1 MTATA
6 NRRTLGRTGL
16 KTSIAG
22 LGCGGHSRL
31 GLRKGLGHDHAV
43 SVVRRALELGV
54 NHIDTAESY
63 GTESAVGEAIR
74 SVSRDEVILSTKK
87 SLWAFDGDPPVTADV
102 FVQGVEASLSR
113 LGVDRIDILHIHALA
128 TSQIDFAMAEIVPAM
143 LRLREQGK
151 IRFLAASEYF
161 DKDRGHDAFARLLED
176 DDQPF
181 DVMMIGF
188 NLLNP
193 SARHRLLTRT
203 QELGVGTQCMFAVRA
218 ALSQPAKLVEQIG
231 DAMSRGVIDRALI
244 DDPLDP
250 LAFVTD
256 PASAEPGRPAPVTLM
271 EAGYR
276 FCAHEPGIDVV
287 LSGTSSG
294 VHIEENVASISMP
307 ALPEATLDRLEA
319 IFGSIDCLS
328 GN

>member
-1 MTATA
+1 MTDAA
-6 NRRTLGRTGL
+6 HKHTLGRTGL
-16 KTSIAG
+16 ATSVAG

-31 GLRKGLGHDHAV
+31 GLRKGMGHEHAV
-43 SVVRRALELGV
+43 GVVRRAIELGV

-63 GTESAVGEAIR
+63 GTEEAVGEAIR
-74 SVSRDEVILSTKK
+74 SFDRDELVLSTKK
-87 SLWAFDGDPPVTADV
+87 SLWAFGDEPPVTARI
-102 FVQGVEASLSR
+102 FVEGVEASLKR
-113 LGVDRIDILHIHALA
+113 LGVDCIDILHIHALA

-161 DKDRGHDAFARLLED
+161 DQDRGHEAFAKILEK

-193 SARHRLLTRT
+193 SARDRLLKRT
-203 QELGVGTQCMFAVRA
+203 QDLGVGTQCMFAVRA
-218 ALSQPAKLVEQIG
+218 ALSQPAKLMELVADLIE
-231 DAMSRGVIDRALI
+231 RGVIAPETI
-244 DDPLDP
+244 DDPAEP
-250 LAFVTD
+250 LAFVLD
-256 PASAEPGRPAPVTLM
+256 PGSSEPGRPAPRTLV

-276 FCAHEPGIDVV
+276 YCAHEPGIDVV
-287 LSGTSSG
+287 LSGTSNPAHLES
-294 VHIEENVASISMP
+294 NVAAIAMP
-307 ALPEATLDRLEA
+307 PLPDGTLSRLRT
-319 IFGSIDCLS
+319 IFGAVDCVS

>member
-1 MTATA
+1 VTTIA

-16 KTSIAG
+16 QTSVAG

-31 GLRKGLGHDHAV
+31 GLRKELGHEHAV
-43 SVVRRALELGV
+43 GIVRRAIELGV

-74 SVSRDEVILSTKK
+74 SVGRDEVIISTKK
-87 SLWAFDGDPPVTADV
+87 SLWAFDGDPPVTAEV
-102 FVQGVEASLSR
+102 FVQGVEASLNR

-128 TSQIDFAMAEIVPAM
+128 TSQIDFALAEIVPAM
-143 LRLREQGK
+143 IRLREQGK
-151 IRFLAASEYF
+151 VRFLAASEYF
-161 DKDRGHDAFARLLED
+161 DKDRGHEAFARLLEH

-193 SARHRLLTRT
+193 SARDRLLKRTR
-203 QELGVGTQCMFAVRA
+203 ELGVGTQCMFAVRA
-218 ALSQPAKLVEQIG
+218 ALSQPAKLVEQVGELI
-231 DAMSRGVIDRALI
+231 ARGVIDPDTI
-244 DDPLDP
+244 DDPTDP

-256 PASAEPGRPAPVTLM
+256 PASSEPGRPAPASLV

-287 LSGTSSG
+287 LSGTSS
-294 VHIEENVASISMP
+294 VAHLEENVASIGMP
-307 ALPEATLDRLEA
+307 QLPQPTLDRLEA
-319 IFGSIDCLS
+319 FFGSVDCVS